1 MSWCESI
8 DFRRGGNLAVP
19 DLTEYVAATSAGG
32 SRAGL
37 SRPSLVRHRASLF
50 ISTRMPPR
58 NLLRVFIFVVKNKWT
73 IWGRFH
79 FYTNGPF
86 WVQCQNGGFG
96 AILLVIAVW
105 CWPMLVRG
113 DKRRASTSL
122 RDMLR
127 FYFAYLIFGG
137 AFYLFLFA
145 GDVATVFSTP
155 PLVVNLVCCLFCLD
169 WRN

>member
-1 MSWCESI
+1 M
-8 DFRRGGNLAVP
+8 AVP

-32 SRAGL
+32 SSAGL

-50 ISTRMPPR
+50 ISTRMPPE

-96 AILLVIAVW
+96 AILLVSGMVPADARPGWSAADRHEPAGHAPVLFCISDIW
-105 CWPMLVRG
+105 
-113 DKRRASTSL
+113 
-122 RDMLR
+122 
-127 FYFAYLIFGG
+127 GG
-137 AFYLFLFA
+137 LFICFYLLG
-145 GDVATVFSTP
+145 GDATLFSTP
-155 PLVVNLVCCLFCLD
+155 PLVVNLVCSLFCLD
-169 WRN
+169 

>member
-1 MSWCESI
+1 M
-8 DFRRGGNLAVP
+8 AVP

-50 ISTRMPPR
+50 ISTRMPPE

-86 WVQCQNGGFG
+86 WVKCQNGGFG
-96 AILLVIAVW
+96 AILLVSGMVPA
-105 CWPMLVRG
+105 
-113 DKRRASTSL
+113 D
-122 RDMLR
+122 
-127 FYFAYLIFGG
+127 
-137 AFYLFLFA
+137 A
-145 GDVATVFSTP
+145 GPGWSAADRHEPAGHAPV
-155 PLVVNLVCCLFCLD
+155 LFCISDIWGGLLFVSIC
-169 WRN
+169 WGRCNIILNTTLLHRQHFAF

>member
-1 MSWCESI
+1 MSLCECI

-50 ISTRMPPR
+50 ISTRMPPE

-86 WVQCQNGGFG
+86 WVKCQNGGFG
-96 AILLVIAVW
+96 AILLVSGMVPA
-105 CWPMLVRG
+105 
-113 DKRRASTSL
+113 D
-122 RDMLR
+122 
-127 FYFAYLIFGG
+127 
-137 AFYLFLFA
+137 A
-145 GDVATVFSTP
+145 GPGWSAADRHEPAGHAPV
-155 PLVVNLVCCLFCLD
+155 LFCISDIWGGLLFVSIC
-169 WRN
+169 WGRCNIILNTPTCCELGL